1 MFDPKHFDR
10 RKFAT
15 LGAALLASL
24 MPANRV
30 TIKKLQ
36 KGNEN
41 VKFYQQV
48 DFASSV
54 STQCESQPPRK
65 PASINCGSQIPS
77 LPERPACRPS
87 CR

>member
-1 MFDPKHFDR
+1 
-10 RKFAT
+10 
-15 LGAALLASL
+15 
-24 MPANRV
+24 V

-54 STQCESQPPRK
+54 YAMRISATSQ
-65 PASINCGSQIPS
+65 
-77 LPERPACRPS
+77 ACID
-87 CR
+87 